1 MEKWMINTLGKYCLC
16 WRYIK
21 FV

>member
-1 MEKWMINTLGKYCLC
+1 MEKWMINALGKYCLC
-16 WRYIK
+16 WRYIE